1 MAMDETGVFGERLRY
16 GIRIERKASSV
27 EDQQVEAEGRLEE
40 MDDVGFRRR
49 YGTEWALLDEREG
62 EVIYALRSDTEELGE
77 YAGQHVRLS
86 GFLVEG
92 FPVEVDEPGYISVTR
107 VGEAYHAE

>member
-1 MAMDETGVFGERLRY
+1 MEN
-16 GIRIERKASSV
+16 
-27 EDQQVEAEGRLEE
+27 QQVEAEGTLEQ
-40 MDDVGFRRR
+40 MDEAGFRRR

-62 EVIYALRSDTEELGE
+62 EVVYALKSDTEKLGA
-77 YAGQHVRLS
+77 YVGQHVRLS

-107 VGEAYHAE
+107 VSEAYYPE

>member
-1 MAMDETGVFGERLRY
+1 MDE
-16 GIRIERKASSV
+16 A
-27 EDQQVEAEGRLEE
+27 
-40 MDDVGFRRR
+40 GFRRR

-62 EVIYALRSDTEELGE
+62 EVVYALKSDTEKLGE
-77 YAGQHVRLS
+77 YVGQHVRLS

-107 VGEAYHAE
+107 VSEAYYPE